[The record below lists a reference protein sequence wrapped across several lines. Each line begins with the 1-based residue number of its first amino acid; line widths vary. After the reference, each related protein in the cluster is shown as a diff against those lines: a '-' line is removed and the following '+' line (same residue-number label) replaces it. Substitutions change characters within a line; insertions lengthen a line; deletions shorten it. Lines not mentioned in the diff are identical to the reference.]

1 MPLPQVYPPCR
12 PMEKKR
18 QRFRDAPTQ
27 AKNWLR
33 SPALQASRQR
43 LLGQEPALLSR
54 LSCTSR
60 TATSIRSRR
69 ARSGA
74 CSSRPDATDCFAAAA
89 LDYPT
94 LGSMPGQQLVAAA
107 EGRRSCPPHTEPR
120 PKPPQHI
127 ASDGLQVGCRH
138 LAAALIALHIVFDL
152 LALIQ
157 TA

>member
-74 CSSRPDATDCFAAAA
+74 CSSRPTGQTNSQPQHSTIRSATRRGRRRAAVVPSA
-89 LDYPT
+89 YR
-94 LGSMPGQQLVAAA
+94 AAA
-107 EGRRSCPPHTEPR
+107 EAAPAHCLRRPAGWLQTSCRCADRAPHR
-120 PKPPQHI
+120 I
-127 ASDGLQVGCRH
+127 
-138 LAAALIALHIVFDL
+138 
-152 LALIQ
+152 
-157 TA
+157 